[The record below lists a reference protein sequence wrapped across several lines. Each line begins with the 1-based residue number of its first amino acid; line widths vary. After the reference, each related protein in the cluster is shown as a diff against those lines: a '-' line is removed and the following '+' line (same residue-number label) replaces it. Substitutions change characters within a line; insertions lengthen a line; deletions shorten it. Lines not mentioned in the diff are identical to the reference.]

1 MADLLDSGDDGD
13 DWLEA
18 TAGKMANAP
27 SAAERDIPSQ
37 ALARWQSLMEAANK
51 PEAFN
56 LVNCVVGPVP
66 LTRDGRGLGGLTGA
80 GEWLRGLTGVVG
92 RRPDRPWTD
101 RAAGRG
107 LTLTER
113 GGNRQGGAG
122 RDVAAAGLV
131 WRLNNSCTSSG
142 RSTAT
147 KKEDGYR

>member
-66 LTRDGRGLGGLTGA
+66 LTQDGRGWGG
-80 GEWLRGLTGVVG
+80 
-92 RRPDRPWTD
+92 
-101 RAAGRG
+101 
-107 LTLTER
+107 
-113 GGNRQGGAG
+113 
-122 RDVAAAGLV
+122 
-131 WRLNNSCTSSG
+131 
-142 RSTAT
+142 
-147 KKEDGYR
+147 